1 MNTID
6 KIDSILKLQGK
17 KQKDLCDFIGV
28 RNNRYTDWKSGRIKS
43 YHKYL
48 PKIAQFLNVKIEDLL
63 EEELRSAPKSE
74 NVEFFTTP
82 KEREVISSYRQ
93 HPELQPVIDKLL
105 DIPQEDTEE
114 IYVAAESSV
123 INLEENIISEDLARR
138 LIEAPAKDKL

>member
-1 MNTID
+1 MFKENFIR
-6 KIDSILKLQGK
+6 
-17 KQKDLCDFIGV
+17 LC
-28 RNNRYTDWKSGRIKS
+28 
-43 YHKYL
+43 
-48 PKIAQFLNVKIEDLL
+48 NVKKESPSSVCVKVGITPGTYSRWKETSVPRDATLMRIAEYFNVTVEDLL
-63 EEELRSAPKSE
+63 KKGTSSAPKIE